1 MLCVKWSFQFEYQY
15 QRNNNYNFGAML
27 RLLIVLFVFAAI
39 FSPSHESCFD
49 EPEVINKNRNNPM
62 QEYYK
67 WKYIEIDHS
76 SEYFNCIDFGV
87 CSSQLFLLDFPLIL
101 LTW

>member
-1 MLCVKWSFQFEYQY
+1 
-15 QRNNNYNFGAML
+15 ML

-39 FSPSHESCFD
+39 ICPSHESCLE

-67 WKYIEIDHS
+67 WKHIEIDHS
-76 SEYFNCIDFGV
+76 SEGN
-87 CSSQLFLLDFPLIL
+87 L
-101 LTW
+101 